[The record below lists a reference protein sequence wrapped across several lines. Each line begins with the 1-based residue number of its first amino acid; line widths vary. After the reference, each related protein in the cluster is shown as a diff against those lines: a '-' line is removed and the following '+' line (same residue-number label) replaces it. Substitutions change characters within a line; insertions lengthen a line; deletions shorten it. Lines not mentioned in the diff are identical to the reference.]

1 MLSKKEYL
9 STIRDRISCDADG
22 EREFDAYR
30 GSLLLLQAC
39 WALYERK
46 GRHLHVAPE
55 VAGYMLENGVSQIE
69 ANKAIY
75 G

>member
-9 STIRDRISCDADG
+9 ATIRDRISCDADS
-22 EREFDAYR
+22 EREWDAYR

-55 VAGYMLENGVSQIE
+55 VAALVLNNGCSVLE
-69 ANKAIY
+69 ANAALNP
-75 G
+75 

>member
-9 STIRDRISCDADG
+9 ATIRDRISCDADG
-22 EREFDAYR
+22 EREYDAYR

-46 GRHLHVAPE
+46 GRKAGLRPE
-55 VAGYMLENGVSQIE
+55 VAGMMLNSGCSVLE
-69 ANKAIY
+69 ANAALNP
-75 G
+75 